1 MNGGI
6 NVIIN
11 RRRGITMIILSAF
24 CFAMMNV
31 FIKLSGDLPVLQKSF
46 FRNFVALLIALVV
59 MKQEKVGFKVPKES
73 RGWLFLRA
81 FFGTIGLI
89 ANYYAV
95 DHLVLTDASMIQK
108 LTPFFSMLASLW
120 ILKEKPARYQWFAM
134 FFALIGMIFVVKPS
148 FHNAQLF
155 ASLIAL
161 IGSFCAALAYTFVRR
176 LSFTPIKSA
185 SIVFYFSLFS
195 CVSVIPSMIM
205 DFHVMSITQLM
216 YLLIAGLMAAGGQF
230 SVTAAYQA
238 APAKDISIFDY
249 SQVLFVGIF
258 GYLLYQQVPDSLSLI
273 GYLIIFVTA
282 YTMYYI
288 GKRKNLSKKNG

>member
-1 MNGGI
+1 
-6 NVIIN
+6 
-11 RRRGITMIILSAF
+11 MIMLSAF

-46 FRNFVALLIALVV
+46 FRNFVALIIALIV
-59 MKQEKVGFKVPKES
+59 MRQEKVGFIVPKES

-81 FFGTIGLI
+81 LFGTIGLI

-120 ILKEKPARYQWFAM
+120 ILKEKPARYQWLAM
-134 FFALIGMIFVVKPS
+134 LFALVGMLFVVKPS
-148 FHNAQLF
+148 FHNTQLF
-155 ASLIAL
+155 ASCIAL
-161 IGSFCAALAYTFVRR
+161 IGSMGAALAYTMVRR
-176 LSFTPIKSA
+176 LSFTPIKGA

-195 CVSVIPSMIM
+195 CVSVLPSMIIH
-205 DFHVMSITQLM
+205 FHVMTLHQLT

-258 GYLLYQQVPDSLSLI
+258 GYLLYQEVPDFWSLI
-273 GYLIIFVTA
+273 GYGIIFATA
-282 YTMYYI
+282 YGMYRI
-288 GKRKNLSKKNG
+288 GKRKALQI